1 MPCSHCLV
9 RVQQQLL
16 SLVLTHRRNAFSPR
30 FLSLFL
36 FFLSSLWAGVCLSG
50 CICPHPWLCVCHT
63 LECTRG
69 TFEMFQCLWSVQ
81 ADPVQCWGSLQLCTS
96 QTRELLTPVLWIRQK
111 SGSYHVLEPWCHFG
125 SWQILKKAF
134 HFVLDTFAQVWMTK
148 CQNLILIGIF
158 FWLHCLFL
166 RCVLSQV

>member
-9 RVQQQLL
+9 RVQQQQLL
-16 SLVLTHRRNAFSPR
+16 SLVLTRRRNAFSPR

-36 FFLSSLWAGVCLSG
+36 SFLSSLWAGVCLSG

-111 SGSYHVLEPWCHFG
+111 IRKLSRLRTMVSFWKLAD
-125 SWQILKKAF
+125 LKKSLSFCAGHICSGVDDEVSEPNF
-134 HFVLDTFAQVWMTK
+134 NW
-148 CQNLILIGIF
+148 N
-158 FWLHCLFL
+158 LFL
-166 RCVLSQV
+166 TSLPVS